1 MGRKGGTERGGIDE
15 KPDPAGM
22 EGAED
27 ELAAD
32 WAGAGAGAGA
42 GVGAATGGALLLTGA
57 VGAGEGAVTAGA
69 AGDEGRGALLRGGR
83 GERGGRGGGG

>member
-1 MGRKGGTERGGIDE
+1 
-15 KPDPAGM
+15 M

-32 WAGAGAGAGA
+32 WAGAGAGAG
-42 GVGAATGGALLLTGA
+42 VRAATGGALLLTGA
-57 VGAGEGAVTAGA
+57 VGAGAGEGAVTAGA